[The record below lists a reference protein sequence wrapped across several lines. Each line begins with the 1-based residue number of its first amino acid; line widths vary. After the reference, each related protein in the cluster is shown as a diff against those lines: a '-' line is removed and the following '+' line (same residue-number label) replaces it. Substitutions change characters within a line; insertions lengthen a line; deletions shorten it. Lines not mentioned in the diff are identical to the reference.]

1 MKSLQRQTRVPP
13 SSSLYQ
19 TTHIDIT
26 FDSLTEKN
34 RMIKGRRGMAKQQ
47 VSTAKSTL
55 PVEAKLE
62 MSKDGAMQPS
72 PANLMRK
79 NLAVFPLEDL
89 DSQGYGSSNQRP
101 SLKLDHLMR
110 IKKQANDEHRRK
122 YLHSITN
129 PKDIDIRGD

>member
-1 MKSLQRQTRVPP
+1 MPP

-89 DSQGYGSSNQRP
+89 DSQGYG
-101 SLKLDHLMR
+101 
-110 IKKQANDEHRRK
+110 
-122 YLHSITN
+122 
-129 PKDIDIRGD
+129 